1 MGTVVRVTVGGLATL
16 MGLVWALQ
24 GLSLLPGT
32 FMRGDAMWVVIGLVV
47 AAAGVVLLLSGISRM
62 RKTKT

>member
-1 MGTVVRVTVGGLATL
+1 MGTVVRVTVGGLAIL

-24 GLSLLPGT
+24 GLSVLPGT
-32 FMRGDAMWVVIGLVV
+32 FMRGDPMWVVIGLVV
-47 AAAGVVLLLSGISRM
+47 AAVGVALLASGITRM